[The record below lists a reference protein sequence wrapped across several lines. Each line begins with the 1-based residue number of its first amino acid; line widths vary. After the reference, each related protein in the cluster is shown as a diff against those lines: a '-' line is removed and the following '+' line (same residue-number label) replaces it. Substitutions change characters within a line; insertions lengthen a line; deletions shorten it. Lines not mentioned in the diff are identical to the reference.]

1 MSKFH
6 QSDIIHFTNVTL
18 KVRSLERVLKFYE
31 GILGF
36 KAAYLSETKV
46 SLSADGNLPLIN
58 LIEDKTASIN
68 SRHLGL
74 YHFALLLPNRQ
85 SLAQFLLRL
94 DETSYPLHGAS
105 DHGVSEALYLQ
116 DPEGNGIE
124 IYIDKDQSEWP
135 LKNGNID
142 MVSLMLDI
150 SGVMCELGN
159 APANGLPPETR
170 IGHLHFHV
178 ASIKDAKHFYNDV
191 IGFQT
196 VMHYG
201 DSALFVSDAGYH
213 HHLGL
218 NTWMPLKN
226 NRKDNET
233 GLVAYGLSVP
243 DKNTLITKL
252 KDNRVPYDEIAGA
265 IVFNDILNQT
275 IIVS

>member
-6 QSDIIHFTNVTL
+6 QSNIIHFTNVTL

-31 GILGF
+31 GILGL
-36 KAAYLSETKV
+36 KATNLGETKV

-58 LIEDKTASIN
+58 LIEDKMASIN
-68 SRHLGL
+68 PRHLGL

-85 SLAQFLLRL
+85 TLAQLLLRL
-94 DETSYPLHGAS
+94 DEKSYPLHGAS

-124 IYIDKDQSEWP
+124 IYIDKDQREWP
-135 LKNGNID
+135 QKKGAID

-159 APANGLPPETR
+159 APSSGLPPETQ

-178 ASIKDAKHFYNDV
+178 ASLKDAQRFYNDV

-201 DSALFVSDAGYH
+201 DGALFVSDGGYH

-218 NTWMPLKN
+218 NTWMPSKS
-226 NRKDNET
+226 NRKDSET
-233 GLVAYGLSVP
+233 GLIAYGLSVP
-243 DKNTLITKL
+243 DKASLVSKL
-252 KDNRVPYDEIAGA
+252 KDNRIPFDELEGA
-265 IVFNDILNQT
+265 IVLKDILNQT
-275 IIVS
+275 VIVS